1 MRFFSKLVFI
11 CNICFLL
18 SFVLRMVELSRRA
31 TQNYETIIYQPLQG
45 TVAILGMFFA
55 IIFNALFILLCIY
68 WVYTKKIRNIPLW
81 IVLFNILV
89 FPFEV
94 YFLFWTK

>member
-18 SFVLRMVELSRRA
+18 SFVLRMVESSRRLND
-31 TQNYETIIYQPLQG
+31 NYNTVLYQPLEG
-45 TVAILGMFFA
+45 TIAILGLLLA
-55 IIFNALFILLCIY
+55 IIFNAVFILFCAY
-68 WVYTKKIRNIPLW
+68 WVVTKKIKTIPLW

-94 YFLFWTK
+94 YFLFWIK